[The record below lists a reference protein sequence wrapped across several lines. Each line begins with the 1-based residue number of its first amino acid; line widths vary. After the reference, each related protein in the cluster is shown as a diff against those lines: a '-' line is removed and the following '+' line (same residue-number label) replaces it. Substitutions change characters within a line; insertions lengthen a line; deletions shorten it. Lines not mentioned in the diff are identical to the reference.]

1 MKILEQGGGAS
12 SATGAR
18 ARITIISP
26 GQGSSGYYP
35 PETIAEAVELFAPGT
50 HMYLDHATESER
62 VERGVRSL
70 EKLVGVIESAPTLS
84 PSGALLADVKIMP
97 AWQPFVREA
106 YPYIGVSISASGEIE
121 ESAEH
126 GPTITRLTAVESVDF
141 VTKSGRGGKIDA
153 LLESAAPVTES
164 TARDKETALRDLG
177 EGCLVDYDDQYVYL
191 ESGYD
196 MDVVVI
202 VRRPYTWDGVTATL
216 TGGPEKV
223 TRETIYHPAG
233 GITESENHVTVTI
246 TESEHKVLLEAAA
259 EGSKVPE
266 LEKQVAELKTK
277 LSDAEAELEKEK
289 AKATVAE
296 SEAVAAK
303 ESAVR
308 AEATTIL
315 EEAFAGIEAP
325 VGKARLLEAVNASE
339 FDAETFR
346 VTVTEA
352 AAEYSPSVS
361 PVRGVGKTAPTAT
374 VTVTEAEIAKE
385 FGGRI

>member
-35 PETIAEAVELFAPGT
+35 PETIAEAADLFAPGT

-70 EKLVGVIESAPTLS
+70 EKLVGVIESAPMLS

-106 YPYIGVSISASGEIE
+106 YPYIGVSISASGEVE

-126 GPTITRLTAVESVDF
+126 GRTITRLTAVESVDF
-141 VTKSGRGGKIDA
+141 VTKAGRGGKIDA
-153 LLESAAPVTES
+153 LLESALPPNEPTHKEEPVN
-164 TARDKETALRDLG
+164 
-177 EGCLVDYDDQYVYL
+177 
-191 ESGYD
+191 
-196 MDVVVI
+196 VI
-202 VRRPYTWDGVTATL
+202 TL
-216 TGGPEKV
+216 
-223 TRETIYHPAG
+223 
-233 GITESENHVTVTI
+233 
-246 TESEHKVLLEAAA
+246 TESEHKALEEAANA
-259 EGSKVPE
+259 NAANTEKIAK
-266 LEKQVAELKTK
+266 LEKQIAELQ
-277 LSDAEAELEKEK
+277 AELEKEK

-308 AEATTIL
+308 AEASTIL
-315 EEAFAGIEAP
+315 EEAFTGIEAP
-325 VGKARLLEAVNASE
+325 VGKARLLEAVNPAE

-352 AAEYSPSVS
+352 AAEYAPSTS
-361 PVRGVGKTAPTAT
+361 PVHGVGKTAPTAI

>member
-35 PETIAEAVELFAPGT
+35 PETIAEAAGLFAPGT

-106 YPYIGVSISASGEIE
+106 YPYIGVSISASGEVE
-121 ESAEH
+121 ESEH
-126 GPTITRLTAVESVDF
+126 GRTITRLTAVESVDF
-141 VTKSGRGGKIDA
+141 VTKGGRGGKIDA
-153 LLESAAPVTES
+153 LLESAAPAVES

-177 EGCLVDYDDQYVYL
+177 EGYLVDYDDQYVYL

-202 VRRPYTWDGVTATL
+202 VRRPYTWDGVTAKL

-246 TESEHKVLLEAAA
+246 TESEHKNLLEAA
-259 EGSKVPE
+259 EKGSKVAE

-277 LSDAEAELEKEK
+277 LTDAQAELEKEK

-308 AEATTIL
+308 AEASTIL

-325 VGKARLLEAVNASE
+325 VGKARLLEAVNPNE

-346 VTVTEA
+346 ATVTEA
-352 AAEYSPSVS
+352 ATEYAPATS
-361 PVRGVGKTAPTAT
+361 PVRGVGKTTPTAT

>member
-35 PETIAEAVELFAPGT
+35 PETIAEAAPLFTKGK
-50 HMYLDHATESER
+50 HMYLDHAMRSELAD
-62 VERGVRSL
+62 RGTRSL
-70 EKLVGVIESAPTLS
+70 GDLIAVFESDAELT
-84 PSGALLADVKIMP
+84 PSGALVADVKIMP
-97 AWQPFVREA
+97 QWREFIREA
-106 YPYIGVSISASGEIE
+106 YPYIGVSIAADGEMD
-121 ESAEH
+121 AD
-126 GPTITRLTAVESVDF
+126 GNITRLTAVESVDF
-141 VTKSGRGGKIDA
+141 VTKAGRGGKVEA
-153 LLESAAPVTES
+153 LLESALPPNNPTPKEEPVS
-164 TARDKETALRDLG
+164 
-177 EGCLVDYDDQYVYL
+177 
-191 ESGYD
+191 
-196 MDVVVI
+196 VI
-202 VRRPYTWDGVTATL
+202 TL
-216 TGGPEKV
+216 
-223 TRETIYHPAG
+223 
-233 GITESENHVTVTI
+233 
-246 TESEHKVLLEAAA
+246 TESEHKALTEAADANAANTNKIAKLEAQIT
-259 EGSKVPE
+259 E
-266 LEKQVAELKTK
+266 LQ
-277 LSDAEAELEKEK
+277 AELEKEK

-308 AEATTIL
+308 AEANTIL
-315 EEAFAGIEAP
+315 EEAFKGIEAP
-325 VGKARLLEAVNASE
+325 VGKTRLLEAVNPAE
-339 FDAETFR
+339 FDAEAFR

>member
-35 PETIAEAVELFAPGT
+35 GETVAEAAPLFTKGM

-62 VERGVRSL
+62 AERGVRSL
-70 EKLVGVIESAPTLS
+70 EKLVAVFESDAELGPN
-84 PSGALLADVKIMP
+84 GALLADVKIMP
-97 AWQPFVREA
+97 AWQSFVREA

-126 GPTITRLTAVESVDF
+126 GRTITRLTAVESVDF
-141 VTKSGRGGKIDA
+141 VTKAGRGGKIDA
-153 LLESAAPVTES
+153 LLESAAPAVES
-164 TARDKETALRDLG
+164 TARDKEAALRDIG
-177 EGCLVDYDDQYVYL
+177 EGYLVDYDDQYVYL
-191 ESGYD
+191 ESAYD
-196 MDVVVI
+196 IGATVI
-202 VRRPYTWDGVTATL
+202 VRRPYTWDGVTAKL

-233 GITESENHVTVTI
+233 GLTESENHVTVTI
-246 TESEHKVLLEAAA
+246 TESEHKDLLEAA
-259 EGSKVPE
+259 EKGSKVAE
-266 LEKQVAELKTK
+266 LEKQIAELQ
-277 LSDAEAELEKEK
+277 AELEKEK

-303 ESAVR
+303 EAAVR
-308 AEATTIL
+308 AEASTIL

-325 VGKARLLEAVNASE
+325 VGKARLLEAVNPTE

-346 VTVTEA
+346 ATVTEA
-352 AAEYSPSVS
+352 ATEYAPATS
-361 PVRGVGKTAPTAT
+361 PVRGVGKTAPTT

-385 FGGRI
+385 FEFGGRI

>member
-35 PETIAEAVELFAPGT
+35 PETIAEAASLFPKGT

-62 VERGVRSL
+62 AERGVRSL
-70 EKLVGVIESAPTLS
+70 EKLVAVFESDAELT
-84 PSGALLADVKIMP
+84 PSGALVADVKIMP

-126 GPTITRLTAVESVDF
+126 GRTITRLTAVESVDF
-141 VTKSGRGGKIDA
+141 VTKAGRGGKIDA

-177 EGCLVDYDDQYVYL
+177 EGYLVDYDDQYVYL

-202 VRRPYTWDGVTATL
+202 VRRPYTWDGVTAKL

-246 TESEHKVLLEAAA
+246 TESEHKDLLEAA
-259 EGSKVPE
+259 EKGSKVAQ
-266 LEKQVAELKTK
+266 LEKQIADLQ
-277 LSDAEAELEKEK
+277 AELEKEK

-308 AEATTIL
+308 AEAGAII
-315 EEAFAGIEAP
+315 EEAFTGIEAP
-325 VGKARLLEAVNASE
+325 VGKARLLEAVNVAE
-339 FDAETFR
+339 FDADAFR
-346 VTVTEA
+346 TVVTEA
-352 AAEYSPSVS
+352 AAEYA
-361 PVRGVGKTAPTAT
+361 TAPT
-374 VTVTEAEIAKE
+374 VTGMGKADITEAAEPADSDILEALKGE
-385 FGGRI
+385 KLNG

>member
-35 PETIAEAVELFAPGT
+35 PETIAESAPLFTKGT

-62 VERGVRSL
+62 AERGVRSL
-70 EKLVGVIESAPTLS
+70 EKLMAVFESDAELT
-84 PSGALLADVKIMP
+84 PSGALVADVKIMP

-106 YPYIGVSISASGEIE
+106 YPYIGVSISASGEVE
-121 ESAEH
+121 ESER
-126 GPTITRLTAVESVDF
+126 GRTITRLTAVESVDF
-141 VTKSGRGGKIDA
+141 VTKSGRDGKVEA
-153 LLESAAPVTES
+153 LLESALPPIEPTHKEEPVS
-164 TARDKETALRDLG
+164 
-177 EGCLVDYDDQYVYL
+177 
-191 ESGYD
+191 
-196 MDVVVI
+196 VI
-202 VRRPYTWDGVTATL
+202 TL
-216 TGGPEKV
+216 
-223 TRETIYHPAG
+223 
-233 GITESENHVTVTI
+233 
-246 TESEHKVLLEAAA
+246 TESEHKDLLEAA
-259 EGSKVPE
+259 EKGSKVAQ
-266 LEKQVAELKTK
+266 LEKQIADLQ
-277 LSDAEAELEKEK
+277 AELEKEK

-303 ESAVR
+303 EAAVR
-308 AEATTIL
+308 AEAGVIL
-315 EEAFAGIEAP
+315 EEAFKGIEAP
-325 VGKARLLEAVNASE
+325 VGKTRLLEAVNPAE

>member
-35 PETIAEAVELFAPGT
+35 PETIAESAPLFTKGK
-50 HMYLDHATESER
+50 HMYLDHAKRSELAD
-62 VERGVRSL
+62 RGTRSL
-70 EKLVGVIESAPTLS
+70 GDMVAVFESDAELT
-84 PSGALLADVKIMP
+84 PSGALVADVKIMP
-97 AWQPFVREA
+97 QWREFIKEA
-106 YPYIGVSISASGEIE
+106 YPYIGVSIAADGEMD
-121 ESAEH
+121 AD
-126 GPTITRLTAVESVDF
+126 GNITRLTAVESVDF
-141 VTKSGRGGKIDA
+141 VTKAGRGGKVEA
-153 LLESAAPVTES
+153 LLESAAPAVES

-177 EGCLVDYDDQYVYL
+177 EGYLVDYDDQYVYL

-196 MDVVVI
+196 MEPIVI
-202 VRRPYTWDGVTATL
+202 VRRPYTWDGVTAKL

-246 TESEHKVLLEAAA
+246 TESEHKDLLEAA
-259 EGSKVPE
+259 EKGSKVAE
-266 LEKQVAELKTK
+266 LEKQIAELQ
-277 LSDAEAELEKEK
+277 AELEKEK

-303 ESAVR
+303 EAAVR
-308 AEATTIL
+308 AEASTIL
-315 EEAFAGIEAP
+315 EEAFTGIEAP
-325 VGKARLLEAVNASE
+325 VGKARLLEAVNPNE

-352 AAEYSPSVS
+352 ASEYSPNIS
-361 PVRGVGKTAPTAT
+361 PVHGVGKTTPTAT

-385 FGGRI
+385 FEFGGRI

>member
-35 PETIAEAVELFAPGT
+35 GQTVAEAAPLFTKGM

-62 VERGVRSL
+62 AERGVRSL
-70 EKLVGVIESAPTLS
+70 EKLVAVFESDAELGPN
-84 PSGALLADVKIMP
+84 GALLADVKIMP

-106 YPYIGVSISASGEIE
+106 YPYIGVSISASGEVE
-121 ESAEH
+121 ESEH
-126 GPTITRLTAVESVDF
+126 GRTITRLTAVESVDF
-141 VTKSGRGGKIDA
+141 VTKAGRGGKIDA
-153 LLESAAPVTES
+153 LLESATPAIES

-177 EGCLVDYDDQYVYL
+177 EGYLVDYDDQYVYL
-191 ESGYD
+191 ESDD
-196 MDVVVI
+196 MTAT
-202 VRRPYTWDGVTATL
+202 VRRPYTWDGVNAKL

-246 TESEHKVLLEAAA
+246 TESEHKTLKEAAA

-303 ESAVR
+303 EAAVR
-308 AEATTIL
+308 AEAGVIL
-315 EEAFAGIEAP
+315 EEAFKGIEAP
-325 VGKARLLEAVNASE
+325 VGKTRLLEAVNPAE
-339 FDAETFR
+339 FDADAFR
-346 VTVTEA
+346 TVVTEA

>member
-1 MKILEQGGGAS
+1 MKILEQGGGTS

-35 PETIAEAVELFAPGT
+35 PETIAEAAGLFTPGT

-62 VERGVRSL
+62 AERSVRSL
-70 EKLVGVIESAPTLS
+70 EKLVGVIESEPTLN
-84 PSGALLADVKIMP
+84 PSGALVADVKIMP

-106 YPYIGVSISASGEIE
+106 YPYIGVSISAAGEIE

-126 GPTITRLTAVESVDF
+126 GRTITRLTAVESVDF
-141 VTKSGRGGKIDA
+141 VTKAGRGGKIDA
-153 LLESAAPVTES
+153 LLESATPVTES

-177 EGCLVDYDDQYVYL
+177 EGYLVDYDDQYVYL

-196 MDVVVI
+196 MDVIVI
-202 VRRPYTWDGVTATL
+202 VRRPYTWDGVTAKL

-246 TESEHKVLLEAAA
+246 TESEHKALLEAA
-259 EGSKVPE
+259 EKGGKVAQ
-266 LEKQVAELKTK
+266 LEKQIAELQ
-277 LSDAEAELEKEK
+277 AELEKEK

-315 EEAFAGIEAP
+315 EEAFKGIEAP
-325 VGKARLLEAVNASE
+325 VGKARLLEAVNIAE
-339 FDAETFR
+339 FDADAFR
-346 VTVTEA
+346 TVVTEA

>member
-35 PETIAEAVELFAPGT
+35 PETIAEAAPLFTKGK
-50 HMYLDHATESER
+50 HMYLDHAKSSELAD
-62 VERGVRSL
+62 RGTRSL
-70 EKLVGVIESAPTLS
+70 GDMVGVLESDAELT
-84 PSGALLADVKIMP
+84 PSGALVADVKIMP
-97 AWQPFVREA
+97 QWREFIKEA
-106 YPYIGVSISASGEIE
+106 YPYIGVSIAADGEMDTD
-121 ESAEH
+121 
-126 GPTITRLTAVESVDF
+126 GNITRLTAVESVDF
-141 VTKSGRGGKIDA
+141 VTKAGRGGKVEA

-177 EGCLVDYDDQYVYL
+177 EGYLVDYDDQYVYL

-196 MDVVVI
+196 MDVIVI
-202 VRRPYTWDGVTATL
+202 VRRPYTWDGVTAKL

-246 TESEHKVLLEAAA
+246 TESEHKALKEAAA
-259 EGSKVPE
+259 EGGKVAE

-277 LSDAEAELEKEK
+277 LSDAEAALEKEK

-303 ESAVR
+303 EAAVR
-308 AEATTIL
+308 AEAGVIL
-315 EEAFAGIEAP
+315 EEAFKGIDAP
-325 VGKARLLEAVNASE
+325 VGKARLLEAVNPAE
-339 FDAETFR
+339 FDAEVFR

>member
-62 VERGVRSL
+62 AERGVRSL
-70 EKLVGVIESAPTLS
+70 AKLVGVIESAPTLS

-97 AWQPFVREA
+97 QWREFIREA
-106 YPYIGVSISASGEIE
+106 YPYIGVSIAADGEMDT
-121 ESAEH
+121 
-126 GPTITRLTAVESVDF
+126 GGNITRLTAVESVDF
-141 VTKSGRGGKIDA
+141 VTKAGRGGKIDA

-177 EGCLVDYDDQYVYL
+177 EGYLVDYDDQYVYL

-202 VRRPYTWDGVTATL
+202 VRRPYTWDGVTAKL

-246 TESEHKVLLEAAA
+246 TESEHKNLLEAA
-259 EGSKVPE
+259 EKGSKVAQ
-266 LEKQVAELKTK
+266 LEKQIADLQ
-277 LSDAEAELEKEK
+277 AELEKEK

-303 ESAVR
+303 EAAVR

-315 EEAFAGIEAP
+315 EEAFAGIDAP
-325 VGKARLLEAVNASE
+325 VGKLRFLELLNSAE
-339 FDAETFR
+339 FDAEAFR
-346 VTVTEA
+346 ATVTEA
-352 AAEYSPSVS
+352 AAEYAPGGVI
-361 PVRGVGKTAPTAT
+361 VRGVGKTAPTAT

>member
-62 VERGVRSL
+62 AERGVRSL

-97 AWQPFVREA
+97 QWREFIKEA
-106 YPYIGVSISASGEIE
+106 YPYIGVSIAAEGEIDTD
-121 ESAEH
+121 
-126 GPTITRLTAVESVDF
+126 GNITRLTAVESVDF
-141 VTKSGRGGKIDA
+141 VTKAGRGGKVEAI
-153 LLESAAPVTES
+153 LESALPPNNPTPKEEPVS
-164 TARDKETALRDLG
+164 
-177 EGCLVDYDDQYVYL
+177 
-191 ESGYD
+191 
-196 MDVVVI
+196 VI
-202 VRRPYTWDGVTATL
+202 TL
-216 TGGPEKV
+216 
-223 TRETIYHPAG
+223 
-233 GITESENHVTVTI
+233 
-246 TESEHKVLLEAAA
+246 TESEHKDLLEAA
-259 EGSKVPE
+259 EKGSKVAQ
-266 LEKQVAELKTK
+266 LEKQIADLQ
-277 LSDAEAELEKEK
+277 AELEKEK
-289 AKATVAE
+289 AKAAVAE

-308 AEATTIL
+308 AEAGVIL

-325 VGKARLLEAVNASE
+325 VGKTRLLEAVNPNE

-352 AAEYSPSVS
+352 AAEYAPSVS
-361 PVRGVGKTAPTAT
+361 PVHGVGKTAPTAA

-385 FGGRI
+385 FGDRI

>member
-35 PETIAEAVELFAPGT
+35 PETIAESAPLFTKGT

-70 EKLVGVIESAPTLS
+70 EKLMGVLESDAVLGPN
-84 PSGALLADVKIMP
+84 GALLADVKIMP
-97 AWQPFVREA
+97 QWQPFVREA

-126 GPTITRLTAVESVDF
+126 GRTITRLTAVESVDF
-141 VTKSGRGGKIDA
+141 VTKAGRDGKVEA

-177 EGCLVDYDDQYVYL
+177 EGYLVDYDDQYVYL

-202 VRRPYTWDGVTATL
+202 VRRPYTWDGVTAKL

-246 TESEHKVLLEAAA
+246 TESEHKNLLEAA
-259 EGSKVPE
+259 EKGSKVAE
-266 LEKQVAELKTK
+266 LEKQIAELQ
-277 LSDAEAELEKEK
+277 AELEKEK

-303 ESAVR
+303 EAAVR
-308 AEATTIL
+308 AEASTIL
-315 EEAFAGIEAP
+315 EEAFTGIEAP
-325 VGKARLLEAVNASE
+325 VGKARLLEAVNPAE
-339 FDAETFR
+339 FEAETFR

-352 AAEYSPSVS
+352 AAEYAPSTS
-361 PVRGVGKTAPTAT
+361 PVHGVGKTTPTT
-374 VTVTEAEIAKE
+374 VTVTESDITKE